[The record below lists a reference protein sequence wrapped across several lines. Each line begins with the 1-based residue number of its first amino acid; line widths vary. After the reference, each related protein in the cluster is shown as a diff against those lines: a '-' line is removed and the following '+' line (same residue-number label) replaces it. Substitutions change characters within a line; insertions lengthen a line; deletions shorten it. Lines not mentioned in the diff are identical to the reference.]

1 MTRVHS
7 HTRAAQLLASG
18 RPARLRHRSRL
29 LDLSPAQLATSAAH
43 PRQALVWWEGLP
55 TVCIVQAFAIGHHLV
70 GVLPVGRRLPSG
82 WRYQSQLCMVEWED
96 VIGLGGSSRS
106 DPLIV

>member
-1 MTRVHS
+1 MTPVHT

-18 RPARLRHRSRL
+18 YAARLRHRSRL
-29 LDLSPAQLATSAAH
+29 LDLSPAQLASPAAR

-55 TVCIVQAFAIGHHLV
+55 TVCTVQSIAVGERLA
-70 GVLPVGRRLPSG
+70 GVLPVGQRLG
-82 WRYQSQLCMVEWED
+82 GGMRYQWQTRVVEWED
-96 VIGLGGSSRS
+96 VIGLGGSSWS